1 VAVIFVEERST
12 RDLAED
18 SGTPARESNNR
29 SPECGLGIDGEIL
42 QAKS

>member
-1 VAVIFVEERST
+1 VAVIVEERST

-18 SGTPARESNNR
+18 SGTPARESYNR
-29 SPECGLGIDGEIL
+29 SPECGLGTDGATL